1 MQQMRED
8 QEVFEK
14 LSRVEVAKLGAGKAA
29 VTPPD
34 TLGRSPFMLKQ
45 QKRVTDG
52 KGKQISCVTSF
63 LSCLFRHVT
72 CCENPQKNWYKNCGK
87 MKQRF

>member
-52 KGKQISCVTSF
+52 KGK
-63 LSCLFRHVT
+63 
-72 CCENPQKNWYKNCGK
+72 
-87 MKQRF
+87 